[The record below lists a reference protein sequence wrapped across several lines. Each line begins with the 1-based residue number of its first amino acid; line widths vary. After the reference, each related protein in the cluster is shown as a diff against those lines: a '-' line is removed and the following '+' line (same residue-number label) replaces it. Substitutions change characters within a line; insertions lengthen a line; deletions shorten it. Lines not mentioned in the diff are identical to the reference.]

1 MKKILIIASVLVM
14 GLAMALHAQTVL
26 TPDNVPRMGIEELKQ
41 QMDNPNL
48 TIIDVRKPGDW
59 ADATTKIKGSIR
71 EDPPT
76 VTTWMA
82 KYPIDRTLVFYCA

>member
-1 MKKILIIASVLVM
+1 MKQIVIIASILVM
-14 GLAMALHAQTVL
+14 GLVVPLHAQTVV
-26 TPDNVPRMGIEELKQ
+26 TPDSVPRMCIEELKQ

-48 TIIDVRKPGDW
+48 TIIDVRKSNDW

-76 VTTWMA
+76 VTTWMT
-82 KYPIDRTLVFYCA
+82 KYPENKTLVFYCA